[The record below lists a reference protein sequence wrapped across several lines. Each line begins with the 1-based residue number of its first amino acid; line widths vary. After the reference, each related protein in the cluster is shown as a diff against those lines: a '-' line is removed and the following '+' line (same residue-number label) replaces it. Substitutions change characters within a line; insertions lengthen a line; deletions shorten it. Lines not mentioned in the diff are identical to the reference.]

1 MVRVQRDRRL
11 RVRGPAGPRAA
22 RRGTTACA
30 LFTVAV
36 TAAMTA
42 GAQARPD
49 AAAVPAA
56 PAVPPEP
63 LDDRPARVPL
73 AANFSSFERATTGVA
88 LVTGVTLMLFGQRIF
103 GSPTP
108 SLGPPQ
114 PGSFDR
120 TWSDRLHLDD
130 GSGHHF
136 LWRAPDIAGYFVL
149 PYLPALVYGIDAAA
163 YGRDGRPRLFDDPN
177 ADHRFFAYGETLAW
191 TLLAAGVTKVV
202 VGRERPYATLQHPE
216 LAGPANEVNVS
227 FFSAHAAIMFAAASF
242 VALDTSRRLDAGPL
256 AAASP
261 LRRALL
267 GTVLPYLVAYGTASA
282 VAVSRVIDQQHWP
295 SDVLV
300 GGLVGGSIAHLAYL
314 AHFDERGQPRSARGT
329 GVASARVV
337 PAPAGVTVV
346 GLLP

>member
-1 MVRVQRDRRL
+1 MACML
-11 RVRGPAGPRAA
+11 STWAASARAQA
-22 RRGTTACA
+22 SPD
-30 LFTVAV
+30 
-36 TAAMTA
+36 
-42 GAQARPD
+42 ARPD
-49 AAAVPAA
+49 AAAVPSVLPGVSAS
-56 PAVPPEP
+56 
-63 LDDRPARVPL
+63 RPTRVPL
-73 AANFSSFERATTGVA
+73 AENFSVFERATTGVA
-88 LVTGVTLMLFGQRIF
+88 LVTGATLMLFGQRIF

-136 LWRAPDIAGYFVL
+136 LWRAPDIAGFFVL

-163 YGRDGRPRLFDDPN
+163 NARDGGPRLFDDPN
-177 ADHRFFAYGETLAW
+177 ADHRFLAYGETLAW
-191 TLLAAGVTKVV
+191 TLLAAGVTKVI
-202 VGRERPYATLQHPE
+202 VGRERPYATLQRPE
-216 LAGPANEVNVS
+216 LAGPASEVNVS

-242 VALDTSRRLDAGPL
+242 VALDASRRLDAGPL

-267 GTVLPYLVAYGTASA
+267 GTVLPYLVAFGTASV

-300 GGLVGGSIAHLAYL
+300 GGLVGGGIAHLAYL
-314 AHFDERGQPRSARGT
+314 THFDERGQPRGARGT
-329 GVASARVV
+329 GMTSVRLV
-337 PAPAGVTVV
+337 PTAAGVAVV

>member
-1 MVRVQRDRRL
+1 M
-11 RVRGPAGPRAA
+11 
-22 RRGTTACA
+22 ACS
-30 LFTVAV
+30 LSTVAA
-36 TAAMTA
+36 TTW
-42 GAQARPD
+42 AQASPD
-49 AAAVPAA
+49 AAATPSAR
-56 PAVPPEP
+56 PEVSAEP
-63 LDDRPARVPL
+63 RPARVPL
-73 AANFSSFERATTGVA
+73 AANFSTLERATTGVA
-88 LVTGVTLMLFGQRIF
+88 LVSGVTLMLFGQRIF
-103 GSPTP
+103 GSPSP

-136 LWRAPDIAGYFVL
+136 LWRAPDVAGYFVL
-149 PYLPALVYGIDAAA
+149 PYLPALLYGIDATSNS
-163 YGRDGRPRLFDDPN
+163 RDGGPRLFDDPN

-191 TLLAAGVTKVV
+191 TLLVAGVTKVV

-242 VALDTSRRLDAGPL
+242 VALDASRRLDAGPL

-261 LRRALL
+261 WRRALL
-267 GTVLPYLVAYGTASA
+267 GTVLPYLVAFGTASV

-300 GGLVGGSIAHLAYL
+300 GGLVGGGIAHLAYL
-314 AHFDERGQPRSARGT
+314 THFDERGQPRGARAT
-329 GVASARVV
+329 GMASVRLV
-337 PAPAGVTVV
+337 PTPAGVAVV
-346 GLLP
+346 ALLP